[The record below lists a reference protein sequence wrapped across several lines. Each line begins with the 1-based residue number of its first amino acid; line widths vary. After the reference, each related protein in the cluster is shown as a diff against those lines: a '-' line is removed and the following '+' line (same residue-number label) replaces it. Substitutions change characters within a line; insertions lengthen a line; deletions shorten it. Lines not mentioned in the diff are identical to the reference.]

1 MTNTRREFYSK
12 QLAQK
17 NQELAAIE
25 SQLQGTLDAVDELRL
40 NKKAET
46 ILQKI
51 EELDTKLKE
60 LDVQDKNSNLRHL
73 NLEKSFQKID
83 NEFSKRVA
91 NSINTDLGDNSGA
104 ILLFLQRFTKQK
116 GSYCLNEVLDLMIS
130 DRKIGD
136 DIRGDFRTYPI
147 DLGSAISE
155 FNKNEFS
162 KRLASH
168 FSQDSEV
175 PLCNSIKTL
184 CSSIK
189 GGSTIFIKIE
199 NWDVVTE
206 KELFFN
212 WFIEEFWQNVIC
224 ELKHIFQEYS
234 KVRFIVALIAKSQIF
249 PDCSSFSDYFCTNN
263 NKFDYRKIIE
273 LPLHDWTVEDIKN
286 WLINFQGFSNVKS
299 LQLAKRIYSE
309 SEGTPSVIC
318 SILEK
323 EFKK

>member
-1 MTNTRREFYSK
+1 M
-12 QLAQK
+12 
-17 NQELAAIE
+17 
-25 SQLQGTLDAVDELRL
+25 
-40 NKKAET
+40 
-46 ILQKI
+46 
-51 EELDTKLKE
+51 
-60 LDVQDKNSNLRHL
+60 
-73 NLEKSFQKID
+73 D
-83 NEFSKRVA
+83 NEVSKGIA
-91 NSINTDLGDNSGA
+91 NSVNNQLGHNSGA
-104 ILLFLQRFTKQK
+104 ILLFLQRCTKQK

-130 DRKIGD
+130 DRRIGD
-136 DIRGDFRTYPI
+136 NIIGDFRPYPI

-168 FSQDSEV
+168 FSQESEV

-199 NWDVVTE
+199 NWDSVAE
-206 KELFFN
+206 KEIFLN
-212 WFIEEFWQNVIC
+212 WFIEEFWQKVIC
-224 ELKHIFQEYS
+224 ELEPIFQEYS
-234 KVRFIVALIAKSQIF
+234 KIRFIVALIAKSQVF
-249 PDCSSFSDYFCTNN
+249 SDCSSLSDYFCTNN
-263 NKFDYRKIIE
+263 NFDYRKIIE
-273 LPLHDWTVEDIKN
+273 LPLLDWTVEDIKN

-299 LQLAKRIYSE
+299 LQLADRIYRE